1 MDYIDTGQQANTTSP
16 TAFDDN
22 NGYTPE
28 AHARVRVS
36 STNTDGAAG

>member
-1 MDYIDTGQQANTTSP
+1 MDYIDTGPTATNTNP